1 VGIHI
6 SFDVGPHVV
15 RVTKVMEGRW
25 TAEVDGVAVDGSY
38 RSQAEAWEAGV
49 RAADKRPAPAPRKP

>member
-1 VGIHI
+1 VGITI

-25 TAEVDGVAVDGSY
+25 TAEVDGAAIDGSY
-38 RSQAEAWEAGV
+38 RTQADAWEAGV
-49 RAADKRPAPAPRKP
+49 READRRRPAAPRPT